1 MARATT
7 NATGAGVEKTAS
19 MKPIER
25 RMPSVAYIVA
35 RSNPGDV
42 IGCENHLP
50 WRLKTDMKFFRSV
63 TEGHVVIMGRKTFES
78 LGRPLPKRLNIVIS
92 RSPGQDAENLLWADS
107 PEMALHL
114 ADFFSIIK
122 EKSQIIV
129 IGGAQI
135 YKMFCDQ
142 FTKVYLTEVFHSFEC
157 GDAYFNQKFDLREWS
172 VVQEKE
178 YEQSDD
184 DEFPFKISVLD
195 RKNKY
200 TRHRKI
206 SEFFVGAKSDRL
218 LPHFPVFRSK
228 IERDDMNIEEQIK
241 LPLLVA

>member
-1 MARATT
+1 M

-92 RSPGQDAENLLWADS
+92 RRPGQDDENLLWADS
-107 PEMALHL
+107 PEMALYL
-114 ADFFSIIK
+114 ADFFSIIRG
-122 EKSQIIV
+122 KSQIIV

-135 YKMFCDQ
+135 YKMFCEQ
-142 FTKVYLTEVFHSFEC
+142 FTKIYLTEVYHHFEC
-157 GDAYFNQKFDLREWS
+157 GDAYFDQKFDMREWA
-172 VVQEKE
+172 VVQERYYDKSE
-178 YEQSDD
+178 D

-195 RKNKY
+195 CKRKY
-200 TRHRKI
+200 TRHRKV
-206 SEFFVGAKSDRL
+206 SDFFVGSKSHEL
-218 LPHFPVFRSK
+218 MKHLPVFQSK
-228 IERDDMNIEEQIK
+228 IEKGDIDSEEQIS